1 MYWDKYNT
9 KPWNPNN
16 GEDFDKTKLEILN
29 LLKEQ
34 KVSLSKIRFL
44 FDSIVTEIEEKNSIT
59 L

>member
-9 KPWNPNN
+9 KPWNPND
-16 GEDFDKTKLEILN
+16 GEDFESTKTEILL
-29 LLKEQ
+29 LLKKQ
-34 KVSLSKIRFL
+34 KVSLAKIRFL